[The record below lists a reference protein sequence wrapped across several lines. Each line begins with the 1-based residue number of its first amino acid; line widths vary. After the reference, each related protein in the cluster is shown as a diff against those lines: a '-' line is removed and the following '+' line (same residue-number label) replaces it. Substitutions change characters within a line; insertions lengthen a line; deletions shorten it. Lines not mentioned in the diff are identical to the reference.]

1 MANALIVHKNS
12 LPQSQSV
19 KRAAQYVRMS
29 TDRQRYSIE
38 NQAAVIAAYAQLH
51 GMSIVRTYRDE
62 GISGLKIKN
71 RVGLT
76 ELIEDVRCGNAD
88 FGHVLVFDVSR
99 WGRFQDVDESAYY
112 EFICKQAGIK
122 VAYCAEQFDNDGG
135 LLSNIVK
142 NIKRVMAAEYSR
154 ELSVKVLA
162 GAIRLATLGFKMGG
176 TPGYGLRRMWVND
189 RGEVKGI
196 LKAGERKALISDRV
210 KVGPANAA
218 QAKVVRWIF
227 EQFLKGKSQQAIR
240 RELNVRGIKAK
251 SGGQWSKHAVG
262 DLLRN
267 EMYIGNLVYNRYSE
281 KLGAKRTLNPEDLW
295 VRSVGC
301 VEPIIDLDVFQRAQ
315 KRLVSYRVNISE
327 EEMLVRLRKLL
338 MKKGKL
344 SARIINAAPGL
355 PHSST
360 YLAHFGTLQNLYR
373 LIGYTQNQHYW
384 DGVKAYQRWVNLNG
398 ENASLLC
405 AAFVK
410 ANGRASFDPSIQ
422 CVRANDAVNI
432 CFGVAKWRRS
442 AHRGLRWSLRT
453 LKHRP
458 PGWFVAIRLGKNNEK
473 ILDYILLPST
483 SLGKNW
489 LWISEEVRAARK
501 IERFETFEEL
511 AGSLVKRVNKA
522 TRSIST
528 KPQRSKALVSGL
540 GNARGSRARH

>member
-29 TDRQRYSIE
+29 TDLQRYSIE

-189 RGEVKGI
+189 RGQVKGI

-240 RELNVRGIKAK
+240 RELNVRGIEAK

-344 SARIINAAPGL
+344 SARTINAAPGL

-360 YLAHFGTLQNLYR
+360 YLAHFGTLRNLYR

-384 DGVKAYQRWVNLNG
+384 DGVRAYQRWVNLNG

-410 ANGRASFDPSIQ
+410 ANGRATFDPSIQ

-432 CFGVAKWRRS
+432 CFGVAKWRRYE
-442 AHRGLRWSLRT
+442 HRGLRWSLRT

-483 SLGKNW
+483 SLGKDW

-511 AGSLVKRVNKA
+511 AGSLVQRVNKA

-540 GNARGSRARH
+540 RNARGSRARH